1 MKNIVGYDLLM
12 HEDYEALVIAV
23 QALIDIGWQPIGR
36 AVVITSDEGNLEWC
50 YQTMVKYEA

>member
-1 MKNIVGYDLLM
+1 MKNIVGYDLLV

-36 AVVITSDEGNLEWC
+36 AFVALDEGNLEWY